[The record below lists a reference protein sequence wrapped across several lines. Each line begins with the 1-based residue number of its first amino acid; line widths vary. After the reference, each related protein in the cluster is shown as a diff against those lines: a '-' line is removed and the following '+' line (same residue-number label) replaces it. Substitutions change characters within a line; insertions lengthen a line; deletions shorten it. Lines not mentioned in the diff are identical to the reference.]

1 MQVKTG
7 DSPVDRPTLDQ
18 LIGAMQNFSAESG
31 LLVSWAGFKGSVDK
45 ELPSQFFRVRL
56 WDQDTLIEEL
66 LDCYEELDEELKAEL
81 PFKRVWAIANPD
93 S

>member
-1 MQVKTG
+1 MIPCE
-7 DSPVDRPTLDQ
+7 DLARF
-18 LIGAMQNFSAESG
+18 LIGILSPELRTEPQFRWPAAN
-31 LLVSWAGFKGSVDK
+31 SVFC
-45 ELPSQFFRVRL
+45 PRNSRVRL

-66 LDCYEELDEELKAEL
+66 LDCYEELNEELKAEL